1 MQYFDFKNL
10 TESDYYDRL
19 EGAELEAFQT
29 ERFREMLCYVAEHSP
44 YYSRVFKAV
53 GFNPDEFRQLTD
65 LRKLPFTDKEQL
77 QKYNNDFL
85 NVPIREVA
93 EYVTTSGTLGD
104 PVRLMLTE
112 RDLLRLGYNE
122 ARGLSI
128 AGVDAGD
135 IVQITTTLDRRFM
148 AGLAYYL
155 GCRLIGAATIRVGVG
170 APQLQWDT
178 IREMNPTAIIGVPS
192 FIVKLIEYA
201 RETGIEPDNTSV
213 KKIICIGEP
222 IREDNLEWNKVGQY
236 IRSQWQV
243 ELFSTYAST
252 EIATAFTEC
261 PYGQGGHQL
270 NELIFTEVID
280 EEGNPVEDGCTG
292 ELVVTTLGMEGM
304 PLIRFRTGDLV
315 RKYNQPCACGRNSA
329 RLGPLVGRKGQL
341 IKFKGTTIY
350 PSAIQQIMDHLP
362 EVETYVIEAV
372 QNQFGEDH
380 IQILLAVKGDKDT
393 IVNIL
398 KNQCRSHLRV
408 TPEFLFRDASY
419 INHLRNRPEMRKP
432 VIFIDNRMK

>member
-1 MQYFDFKNL
+1 MQYFDFKNF
-10 TESDYYDRL
+10 TESDYYDLL

-432 VIFIDNRMK
+432 VIFIDNRMI

>member
-1 MQYFDFKNL
+1 MQYFDFKNF

-252 EIATAFTEC
+252 EMATAFTEC

-280 EEGNPVEDGCTG
+280 EEGNPVKDGCTG
-292 ELVVTTLGMEGM
+292 ELVVTTIGMEGM